1 MGQMAKM
8 FGMGAGAAPPSQA
21 DLEDMAKKMGIDPNA
36 APGTMPNVD
45 LDKLKNLG
53 AGSGQNTG
61 LPGLGSKPPSGLFGG
76 LPGLP
81 GAKPFDPTK
90 K

>member
-1 MGQMAKM
+1 MG
-8 FGMGAGAAPPSQA
+8 GNP
-21 DLEDMAKKMGIDPNA
+21 LEGLNPAL
-36 APGTMPNVD
+36 D
-45 LDKLKNLG
+45 LDKLKALG
-53 AGSGQNTG
+53 GGK
-61 LPGLGSKPPSGLFGG
+61 LPGATPPSGLFGG

>member
-8 FGMGAGAAPPSQA
+8 FGMGAGAAPPN
-21 DLEDMAKKMGIDPNA
+21 MAELAKQMGANPQGG
-36 APGTMPNVD
+36 PGANPLQGLNPALD
-45 LDKLKNLG
+45 LDKLKALG
-53 AGSGQNTG
+53 GGK
-61 LPGLGSKPPSGLFGG
+61 LPGATPPSGLFGG